1 MSPKKKLGPSHKNS
15 VTKAWLQFQEDIEAA
30 MLRKPGGGSGLY
42 KNLTDLMQDRMDQL
56 DQVRNVR
63 SRSVFDGKKKERR
76 RGSEAIRSRL
86 PAGLSVPV

>member
-1 MSPKKKLGPSHKNS
+1 MGGTGTGSPKKKLGPSHKNS

-56 DQVRNVR
+56 DQVKVPINVR
-63 SRSVFDGKKKERR
+63 VLVEQ
-76 RGSEAIRSRL
+76 
-86 PAGLSVPV
+86 V

>member
-1 MSPKKKLGPSHKNS
+1 MSPKKKLGPQHKNS

-56 DQVRNVR
+56 DQVKVPINVCYLSA
-63 SRSVFDGKKKERR
+63 SRASVIEG
-76 RGSEAIRSRL
+76 G
-86 PAGLSVPV
+86 